1 MAFFKSIIPQSNAPI
16 IDGNGVFLRMPRMA
30 DFEEWSAV
38 RGASREFLAPWEPLW
53 PDDDLTRGA
62 FRRRIRRYERDLHEE
77 AGYAFLVFRKSDRV
91 MLGGATLTNL
101 RRGAAQACSL
111 GYWMAQSHAGKGYMS
126 AAIAALVPFAHS
138 LLRLRRIEAACLLS
152 NASVDQ
158 AAREN
163 EVLARGDSRGSIS
176 RSRVAGRITCSMRVF
191 RAIPSPRS
199 RRLRIRTRRRRISS
213 ALRRFP

>member
-1 MAFFKSIIPQSNAPI
+1 MAFFKSILPQSNAPI

-77 AGYAFLVFRKSDRV
+77 AGYAFLVFRKSDCV

-152 NASVDQ
+152 NAASIKLLEKMKFSREGT
-158 AAREN
+158 ARQY
-163 EVLARGDSRGSIS
+163 LSIAGSWQDHLLYAR
-176 RSRVAGRITCSMRVF
+176 
-191 RAIPSPRS
+191 
-199 RRLRIRTRRRRISS
+199 LSS
-213 ALRRFP
+213 DPQPEIAPPKD